1 MSEIRI
7 TNVTNVINFS
17 QMEEKEKEKFIEKL
31 C

>member
-17 QMEEKEKEKFIEKL
+17 QMEEKEKDKFIEKL

>member
-17 QMEEKEKEKFIEKL
+17 QMEETEKEKFIEKL